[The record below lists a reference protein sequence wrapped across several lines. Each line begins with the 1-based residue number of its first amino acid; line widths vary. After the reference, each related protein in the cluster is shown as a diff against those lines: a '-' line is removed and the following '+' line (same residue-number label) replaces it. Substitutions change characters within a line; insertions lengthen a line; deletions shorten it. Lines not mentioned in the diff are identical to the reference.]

1 MLFLDDQTTETYKWL
16 PKPHLHR
23 WWPPSCVWNMSG
35 QVHAGRLRLPKVWH
49 AVSFVPLQKVTLFTL
64 ESLQSWWAGRNRIE
78 NKRKEKKKSKLD
90 LFDTFDALQRFSSHN
105 CTCEKQTIAT
115 EVELALAKLKY
126 KAWET
131 CGSNSRAFW
140 YLSTEAQK
148 IIWIKWIKIISAQ
161 TWEICCHVS

>member
-1 MLFLDDQTTETYKWL
+1 MASKTSLASLMATKLCVKHVWTGACWEAAAPQGVARCEL
-16 PKPHLHR
+16 C
-23 WWPPSCVWNMSG
+23 PPAESHTVYPWKSPI
-35 QVHAGRLRLPKVWH
+35 L
-49 AVSFVPLQKVTLFTL
+49 VSWQK
-64 ESLQSWWAGRNRIE
+64 QNRE
-78 NKRKEKKKSKLD
+78 QNKIKEKKKSELD